1 MNSENRVYGY
11 CRVSSK
17 SQNENRQVDAML
29 SYGVAKRDIFVDKA
43 SGKDFDRPQYEV
55 MKSLLRPG
63 DELVVLDLDRLG
75 RNYNDMA
82 REWQDITVN
91 KGCSISVI
99 NFPLLSTSKQIDS
112 SLDSRLIAD
121 IIFRLLSYCAERE
134 RLSTKERQ
142 REGIA
147 AAQSRGTKFG
157 RPKIARP
164 DNFSEVYQRV
174 KNREITNVK
183 AMELLNLKSNVYY
196 TFAREERV

>member
-1 MNSENRVYGY
+1 MNNENRVYGY

-29 SYGVAKRDIFVDKA
+29 AYGVARRDIFIDKA

-134 RLSTKERQ
+134 RLSTRERQ
-142 REGIA
+142 KEGIA

-157 RPKIARP
+157 RPKISKP
-164 DNFSEVYQRV
+164 NNFSEVYQRV

-183 AMELLNLKSNVYY
+183 AMEIMGLKPNCYY
-196 TFAREERV
+196 AFVREENM

>member
-29 SYGVAKRDIFVDKA
+29 TYGVAQRDIFIDKA

-121 IIFRLLSYCAERE
+121 IIFRLFSYCAERE
-134 RLSTKERQ
+134 RLSTRERQ
-142 REGIA
+142 KEGIA
-147 AAQSRGTKFG
+147 AAKSRGTKFG
-157 RPKIARP
+157 RPKITRP
-164 DNFSEVYQRV
+164 DNFSEIYQRV

-183 AMELLNLKSNVYY
+183 AMAILGLKSNCYY
-196 TFAREERV
+196 AFVREENR

>member
-1 MNSENRVYGY
+1 MNNENRVYGY

-29 SYGVAKRDIFVDKA
+29 AYGVARRDIFIDKA

-134 RLSTKERQ
+134 RLSTRERQ
-142 REGIA
+142 KEGIA

-157 RPKIARP
+157 RPKISKP
-164 DNFSEVYQRV
+164 NNFSEVYQRV
-174 KNREITNVK
+174 RNREITNVK
-183 AMELLNLKSNVYY
+183 AMEIMGLKPNCYY
-196 TFAREERV
+196 AFVREENM

>member
-1 MNSENRVYGY
+1 MNNENRVYGY

-17 SQNENRQVDAML
+17 SQNENRQVDAIL
-29 SYGVAKRDIFVDKA
+29 AYGVARRDIFIDKA

-134 RLSTKERQ
+134 RLSTRERQ
-142 REGIA
+142 REGIIA
-147 AAQSRGTKFG
+147 ARSRGTKFG
-157 RPKIARP
+157 RPKVPKP

-174 KNREITNVK
+174 KNREITNVA
-183 AMELLNLKSNVYY
+183 AMELLGLKSNVYY
-196 TFAREERV
+196 SFVKEETM

>member
-1 MNSENRVYGY
+1 MNNENRVYGY

-29 SYGVAKRDIFVDKA
+29 AYGVARRDIFIDKA

-99 NFPLLSTSKQIDS
+99 NFPIFFLS
-112 SLDSRLIAD
+112 SRENVGI
-121 IIFRLLSYCAERE
+121 SY
-134 RLSTKERQ
+134 LM
-142 REGIA
+142 I
-147 AAQSRGTKFG
+147 
-157 RPKIARP
+157 
-164 DNFSEVYQRV
+164 
-174 KNREITNVK
+174 
-183 AMELLNLKSNVYY
+183 
-196 TFAREERV
+196 

>member
-1 MNSENRVYGY
+1 MNNENRVYGY

-29 SYGVAKRDIFVDKA
+29 AYGVARRDIFIDKA

-82 REWQDITVN
+82 REWQDITAN

-134 RLSTKERQ
+134 RLSTRERQ
-142 REGIA
+142 KEGIA

-157 RPKIARP
+157 RPKISKP
-164 DNFSEVYQRV
+164 NNFSEVYQRV
-174 KNREITNVK
+174 RNREITNVK
-183 AMELLNLKSNVYY
+183 AMEIMGLKPNCYY
-196 TFAREERV
+196 AFVRGENM